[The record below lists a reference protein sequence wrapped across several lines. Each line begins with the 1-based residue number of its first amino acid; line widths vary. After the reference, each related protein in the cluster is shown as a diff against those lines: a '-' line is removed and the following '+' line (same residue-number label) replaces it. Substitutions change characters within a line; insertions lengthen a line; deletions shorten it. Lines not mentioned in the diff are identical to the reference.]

1 MGAILVA
8 HDALSGAPVH
18 WVPTGPGAG
27 GNPHL
32 LLLGASG
39 QGKTHLLQL
48 LAVQLVRAGIHVVI
62 PDANSGFLAEGLHP
76 ELAATAPWIIEVAR
90 EGLALDPLLVDP
102 TLPNAVRTAATDFVE
117 RFAEAHRRQG
127 VRISPPQRGLLR
139 EAILAAFEEAG
150 IAPDDPTTWTRPAPD
165 LALVHAALV
174 GRTGGTGRAS
184 AIAEAL
190 LSNSQTFWD
199 SAVYRADGRPF
210 GWGRL
215 ARARPHCTILQFRD
229 LPRTVTALTIEIL
242 ARDLLRFVKGRGQH
256 PFWVAFL
263 IDEAHTLDFVHRD
276 SIFCTLLLEG
286 RKFGLA
292 MIVAGQQP
300 SHVGKEVFGNT
311 ATKLLFA
318 CLDDNGLCRALERGH
333 ASLRQF
339 ALAETLGWLR
349 PRELL
354 VVATDGYHVGRVPP
368 ATDSPPLDP
377 RVSGTP
383 AAYVAAGT
391 AAGLTVA
398 ELRELALERA
408 DTTDLA
414 RLTADQASGLLLAV
428 ESRQRERAFL
438 ARQRRRGGIG
448 RR

>member
-1 MGAILVA
+1 MPACTDRPAV
-8 HDALSGAPVH
+8 S
-18 WVPTGPGAG
+18 PTRRADQRPPGHGYRARGGAG
-27 GNPHL
+27 LRARHRVGPVR
-32 LLLGASG
+32 GACWARSSSP
-39 QGKTHLLQL
+39 TM
-48 LAVQLVRAGIHVVI
+48 R
-62 PDANSGFLAEGLHP
+62 S
-76 ELAATAPWIIEVAR
+76 AA
-90 EGLALDPLLVDP
+90 
-102 TLPNAVRTAATDFVE
+102 
-117 RFAEAHRRQG
+117 RRSTG
-127 VRISPPQRGLLR
+127 S
-139 EAILAAFEEAG
+139 
-150 IAPDDPTTWTRPAPD
+150 RPAP
-165 LALVHAALV
+165 ARAAIRISCSSGPA
-174 GRTGGTGRAS
+174 GRGRPTSCSSSPSSSS
-184 AIAEAL
+184 APG
-190 LSNSQTFWD
+190 STS
-199 SAVYRADGRPF
+199 YRADGRPF

-391 AAGLTVA
+391 AAGMTVA